1 MSCRSRADRQTDTH
15 GPGGSVH
22 RVFQSARDVGLPY
35 QIVESLWP
43 VFSGEDLVAHAL
55 NLNALIDASKHKSVN
70 QERKTK
76 QDFELLIERWT
87 LDVERWTF
95 APCSQSQDAACS
107 PSS

>member
-1 MSCRSRADRQTDTH
+1 MRQA
-15 GPGGSVH
+15 VLCN
-22 RVFQSARDVGLPY
+22 RVFQGARDVGLPY
-35 QIVESLWP
+35 QIVKSLGP
-43 VFSGEDLVAHAL
+43 IFSGEDLVTHAL

-70 QERKTK
+70 QERKAK

>member
-1 MSCRSRADRQTDTH
+1 MRQA
-15 GPGGSVH
+15 VLCN
-22 RVFQSARDVGLPY
+22 RVFQGARDVGLPN
-35 QIVESLWP
+35 QIVKGFGP

-70 QERKTK
+70 RRRKMK
-76 QDFELLIERWT
+76 HDFELLIERWT

-95 APCSQSQDAACS
+95 AACSQGQDAACS

>member
-1 MSCRSRADRQTDTH
+1 MRLSN
-15 GPGGSVH
+15 
-22 RVFQSARDVGLPY
+22 

-87 LDVERWTF
+87 LEVERWTF
-95 APCSQSQDAACS
+95 APCSQSQGAACY
-107 PSS
+107 PSSW